1 MRYKLL
7 ARWLICFVVCFLVV
21 CLACFAIG
29 NKLVEGWNMALFW
42 SSASLI
48 VVSVSLIVGTVI
60 FHFSEESRS
69 NKAKIKELE
78 EKIAQLEG
86 SKGL

>member
-1 MRYKLL
+1 
-7 ARWLICFVVCFLVV
+7 
-21 CLACFAIG
+21 
-29 NKLVEGWNMALFW
+29 MALFL